1 MPHLGD
7 EVQAFKIFNL
17 HFCMCVGMYV
27 CVCTCHD
34 TVAEV
39 RRKLVRVS
47 FHFLLCR
54 SHSSKLRPS
63 GLVAA
68 PSFACWAILLAQ
80 SCSSF
85 SSSSFSS
92 SPLLLLLLFLP
103 LLHKTSKLF
112 SYSFLVFLYLLPLDY
127 AVGSRAFSSSLP
139 LSAHWSVL
147 PLHLISSQF
156 CVINSLDSISNWG
169 HEALFIPSLC
179 YVTQ

>member
-1 MPHLGD
+1 MPRLGD
-7 EVQAFKIFNL
+7 EVQAFKTFNL

-63 GLVAA
+63 GLVAV

-92 SPLLLLLLFLP
+92 SPLLLLLFPP
-103 LLHKTSKLF
+103 LLPHKTSKLF
-112 SYSFLVFLYLLPLDY
+112 VQLFGVLVSVATWLCCRVQSLLVVSASQRTLVSATPSPHFL
-127 AVGSRAFSSSLP
+127 
-139 LSAHWSVL
+139 SVL
-147 PLHLISSQF
+147 CDQ
-156 CVINSLDSISNWG
+156 
-169 HEALFIPSLC
+169 LFRFHI
-179 YVTQ
+179 